1 MLDWYIHVS
10 SGVYIEGIHLLKCDD
25 FKYHQPL
32 KPFIWRSD
40 NTKKQTGPRI
50 SKSECTKD

>member
-50 SKSECTKD
+50 SKSECAKD